1 MKKLLFVCTALF
13 VFSSMAYTED
23 QSFKKLKDWYN
34 GFLQNEKVVS
44 ATTRIK
50 TEWDSFKKWFN
61 NLPLIKD
68 YNESIYSSKN
78 YKKVM
83 NEMGSEY
90 KPHLS
95 KDGASSDMLKRGKDY
110 WKNLD

>member
-1 MKKLLFVCTALF
+1 MKKLLFICTALLI
-13 VFSSMAYTED
+13 FSSMSYAED

-34 GFLQNEKVVS
+34 GFWQNEKVV
-44 ATTRIK
+44 AANTRIK
-50 TEWDSFKKWFN
+50 AEWASFKKWFN

-68 YNESIYSSKN
+68 YNESIYSGEN

-95 KDGASSDMLKRGKDY
+95 NDGASADMLKRGKDY
-110 WKNLD
+110 WKKLD